1 MNFHLVSLF
10 PEFFDSP
17 LSAGLMG
24 KGVQSGIVS
33 FNHVNPRDFTTD
45 KHRTVDD
52 RPYGGGPGMVMML
65 EPLVKALETIEKP
78 GRILMMSPRG
88 KPFDQSMARELSQEE
103 DVTILCGRY
112 EGIDERLLD
121 LYPVELVS
129 MGDFVLNGGE
139 AAAVCMAESVAR
151 LVPEFMGHEDSGEE
165 ESHSAGLLE
174 YPHYTRPEE
183 YEGLGVPDILSSG
196 DHGKIALWRRE
207 QALEQTLHRRPDLLA
222 KSALSQEDIDRLCEL
237 KRTTLGR
244 NLYLSLVH
252 YPVLNKFGEKVAV
265 SLTNLDIHDISRV
278 SRSYNLGGFYAVTPI
293 EDQKALA
300 ENLLSHW
307 LTGAGSKANP
317 DRAEA
322 LSAVRVVDDIQSAVL
337 DIRSRTGQSPLLAAT
352 SAKLDRR
359 KSAPAPLT
367 YDWVRDQLEKQPVLL
382 IFGTGHGLADEVLD
396 RAEGIIRPI
405 RYLDEYNH
413 LSVRSA
419 VTITVDRLLA
429 DEF

>member
-24 KGVQSGIVS
+24 KAVDSGIVD
-33 FNHVNPRDFTTD
+33 FTHVNPRDFSTD
-45 KHRTVDD
+45 RHHTVDD

-65 EPLVKALETIEKP
+65 DPLVKALKTIERP

-88 KPFDQSMARELSQEE
+88 RKFDQSMARELSQEQ
-103 DVTILCGRY
+103 DVTLICGRY

-121 LYPVELVS
+121 LFPVELVS
-129 MGDFVLNGGE
+129 MGDYILNGGE
-139 AAAVCMAESVAR
+139 AAATCMVESVAR
-151 LVPEFMGHEDSGEE
+151 LLPDFMGHEDSGEE
-165 ESHSAGLLE
+165 ESHSAGMLE

-183 YEGLGVPDILSSG
+183 YEGHSVPEVLSGG
-196 DHGKIALWRRE
+196 DHGKIARWRRE
-207 QALEQTLHRRPDLLA
+207 QALEQTLRRRPDMLHKAELN
-222 KSALSQEDIDRLCEL
+222 QEDIDFLCGL
-237 KRTTLGR
+237 DRSMLGR
-244 NLYLSLVH
+244 NLYLALVH

-300 ENLLSHW
+300 ENLLGHW
-307 LTGAGSKANP
+307 LKGAGSKANP

-322 LSAVRVVDDIQSAVL
+322 LSVVRVMDDIQSAIL
-337 DIRSRTGQSPLLAAT
+337 DIESRTGQSPLLAAT

-359 KSAPAPLT
+359 KNAQAPLT
-367 YDWVRDQLEKQPVLL
+367 YEKVRTWLERKPVLL
-382 IFGTGHGLADEVLD
+382 IFGTGHGLAEEVLD

>member
-1 MNFHLVSLF
+1 MNFHFISLF

-17 LSAGLMG
+17 LNAGLMG
-24 KGVQSGIVS
+24 KAVQSGIVA
-33 FNHVNPRDFTTD
+33 FDHVNPRDFTVD

-65 EPLVKALETIEKP
+65 EPLGKALDSIERP

-88 KPFDQSMARELSQEE
+88 RRFDQSMARELVREQ

-129 MGDFVLNGGE
+129 MGDYVLNGGE
-139 AAAVCMAESVAR
+139 AAAVCMVESVAR
-151 LVPEFMGHEDSGEE
+151 LLPEFMGHEDSGEE

-174 YPHYTRPEE
+174 YPHYTRPDE
-183 YEGLGVPDILSSG
+183 YQGHKVPKVLSCG
-196 DHGKIALWRRE
+196 DHGRIAQWRRE
-207 QALEQTLHRRPDLLA
+207 EALKQTLHRRPDMLA
-222 KSALSQEDIDRLCEL
+222 GSELIQEDIDCLRGLD
-237 KRTTLGR
+237 RTMLGR
-244 NLYLSLVH
+244 NLYLALVH

-278 SRSYNLGGFYAVTPI
+278 SRSYNVGGFYAVTPI

-322 LSAVRVVDDIQSAVL
+322 LSVVSVVDDIQSAIL
-337 DIRSRTGQSPLLAAT
+337 DIQSRTGQSPLLAAT

-359 KSAPAPLT
+359 KNAPAPLT
-367 YDWVRDQLEKQPVLL
+367 YDWVRDRLERQPVLL

>member
-24 KGVQSGIVS
+24 KGVQSGIVG
-33 FNHVNPRDFTTD
+33 FNRVNPRDFSTD

-65 EPLVKALETIEKP
+65 DPLVGALESIERP

-88 KPFDQSMARELSQEE
+88 RKFDQAMARELSREE

-129 MGDFVLNGGE
+129 VGDYVLNGGE
-139 AAAVCMAESVAR
+139 AAAVCMVEAVAR
-151 LVPEFMGHEDSGEE
+151 LLPDFMGHEDSGEE

-183 YEGLGVPDILSSG
+183 YRGHGVPGVLSCG
-196 DHGKIALWRRE
+196 DHGKIARWRRE
-207 QALEQTLHRRPDLLA
+207 QGLEQTLHRRPDLLPVSELA
-222 KSALSQEDIDRLCEL
+222 QEDIDHLRSL
-237 KRTTLGR
+237 KRSMLGR
-244 NLYLSLVH
+244 NLYLALVH

-278 SRSYNLGGFYAVTPI
+278 SRSYNAGGFYAVTPI

-300 ENLLSHW
+300 ESLLSHW

-322 LSAVRVVDDIQSAVL
+322 LSAVKVVDDIQSAVL
-337 DIRSRTGQSPLLAAT
+337 DIQSRTGQSPLLAAT

-359 KSAPAPLT
+359 KNAPAPLT
-367 YDWVRDQLEKQPVLL
+367 YEWVRKELEKQPVLL

-396 RAEGIIRPI
+396 RAAGIIRPI

-419 VTITVDRLLA
+419 VTITVDRLLG